1 MITCRYV
8 EYQSKISIIWILK
21 GLILQGRKKPQFW
34 HWFSQPAVHH
44 WYYIK
49 NPPQDISEF
58 ANYELFY
65 KTVRRMK
72 IPYFSVS
79 YIFLHPKLLWYP
91 FSNSTSDS
99 FSKQKNINETRCDKV
114 IGNIDF
120 DVLGVP
126 KFVNPKQSQIHI
138 FVLENSIFYEILF
151 IE

>member
-1 MITCRYV
+1 MITCWYV

-21 GLILQGRKKPQFW
+21 ELILQGRKKPQFW

-44 WYYIK
+44 WYHIK

-65 KTVRRMK
+65 KTVQRMK

-91 FSNSTSDS
+91 FSNSSSDF
-99 FSKQKNINETRCDKV
+99 FSKQKKNISMKRGVTKSLEISILMYWVFQNLLTPNKV
-114 IGNIDF
+114 KYTY
-120 DVLGVP
+120 LC
-126 KFVNPKQSQIHI
+126 
-138 FVLENSIFYEILF
+138 
-151 IE
+151 